1 MCIMTKEF
9 ECENCNKKFTTLKR
23 KMNHFKICN
32 YDNLV
37 KEITDLKFQIFLLSS
52 VNHNTNKAHDL
63 LCESYQN
70 DVHSLYQLCDTLE
83 NTIK

>member
-1 MCIMTKEF
+1 MNKEF
-9 ECENCNKKFTTLKR
+9 VCENCKKKFTTKQR

-32 YDNLV
+32 YENLE
-37 KEITDLKFQIFLLSS
+37 KEITNLKFQNFLLSS

-70 DVHSLYQLCDTLE
+70 NVHSLYQLCDTLE
-83 NTIK
+83 NTIE

>member
-1 MCIMTKEF
+1 MNKQF
-9 ECENCNKKFTTLKR
+9 ECENCKKKFTTKQR

-32 YDNLV
+32 YENLE
-37 KEITDLKFQIFLLSS
+37 KEITNLKFQNFLLSS

-70 DVHSLYQLCDTLE
+70 NVHSLYQLCDTLE
-83 NTIK
+83 NTIE